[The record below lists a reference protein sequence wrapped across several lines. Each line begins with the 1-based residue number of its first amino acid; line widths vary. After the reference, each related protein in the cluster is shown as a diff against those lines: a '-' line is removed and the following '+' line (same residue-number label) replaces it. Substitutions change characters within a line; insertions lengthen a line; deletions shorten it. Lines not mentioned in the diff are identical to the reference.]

1 MNIIEVE
8 NLEKSYGKV
17 RAVDGISFAVERG
30 CLFSFLGVNG
40 AGKSTTINILC
51 SILRKDGGRVKICGY
66 DLDCSANEIKR
77 RIGVVF
83 QKTVLDDRLT
93 VRDNLAVRAS
103 FYGITGKKWALRL
116 EELRHML
123 ALDDILGRPFGK
135 LSGGQRRRA
144 DIARGLINKPELLF
158 LDEPTTGLDPQTR
171 ATVWATVQQLR
182 ESEHTTVFLTTH
194 YMEEADCSDKVTIID
209 GGRISAEGTPAELK
223 NRYSR
228 SRLRLYGGDIFARLA
243 AEGIAFKEDGPCA
256 VINFDSADGAR
267 AFIAAYPAVCEDFEY
282 VKGSMDDVFLA
293 VTGRRA
299 VGETI

>member
-66 DLDCSANEIKR
+66 DLDCAANEIKR

-243 AEGIAFKEDGPCA
+243 AVGIAFEEDGPCA
-256 VINFDSADGAR
+256 VINFDSPDRAR

-299 VGETI
+299 GGETI

>member
-1 MNIIEVE
+1 M
-8 NLEKSYGKV
+8 
-17 RAVDGISFAVERG
+17 
-30 CLFSFLGVNG
+30 NG

-66 DLDCSANEIKR
+66 DLDCAANEIKR

-243 AEGIAFKEDGPCA
+243 AEGIAFEEDGPCA
-256 VINFDSADGAR
+256 VINFDSADRAR

-299 VGETI
+299 GGETI

>member
-66 DLDCSANEIKR
+66 DLDCAANEIKR

-103 FYGITGKKWALRL
+103 FYGITGKNGLR
-116 EELRHML
+116 
-123 ALDDILGRPFGK
+123 GWK
-135 LSGGQRRRA
+135 S
-144 DIARGLINKPELLF
+144 
-158 LDEPTTGLDPQTR
+158 
-171 ATVWATVQQLR
+171 
-182 ESEHTTVFLTTH
+182 
-194 YMEEADCSDKVTIID
+194 
-209 GGRISAEGTPAELK
+209 
-223 NRYSR
+223 
-228 SRLRLYGGDIFARLA
+228 
-243 AEGIAFKEDGPCA
+243 
-256 VINFDSADGAR
+256 
-267 AFIAAYPAVCEDFEY
+267 
-282 VKGSMDDVFLA
+282 
-293 VTGRRA
+293 
-299 VGETI
+299 